1 MQEFGHSQAREL
13 PASDGAAG
21 AIASDP
27 ACASGVSQSGASRVP
42 LTQLKPGQEATIHA
56 ETLPDS
62 ERDLLRA
69 MGLHDHARVVLC
81 RVGEPCIVRVM
92 GGCGCSSRIGLARP
106 LAEKMLVG
114 PVHADRAGLGPEH
127 R

>member
-1 MQEFGHSQAREL
+1 MQEFGPSQAREL
-13 PASDGAAG
+13 PARDDAPSAV
-21 AIASDP
+21 ASEP
-27 ACASGVSQSGASRVP
+27 ACACVPNQNASSRVP
-42 LTQLKPGQEATIHA
+42 LTQLRPGQEATIHA
-56 ETLPDS
+56 ETLPES

-114 PVHADRAGLGPEH
+114 PVAKDLAGPGL